1 MFRKNMMRAIFLV
14 AVIGLVSGGY
24 AGATTAATGCCDGK
38 VSEEK
43 LPSTIVTAFPG
54 KSGILSPSNEL
65 ESILDYATNQQS
77 NMWGVPEGRFLFEEF
92 VLFARDI
99 ARLHGCEITTIEG
112 LASAGW
118 LPFEPKGEIEDF
130 QYRQCMFESNRFAD
144 LDPGCEIA
152 LQKRLI
158 LAFYSSVLPRRIQFN
173 NPEEIEMVYGKMIP
187 SFFVNPITNQAM
199 EMVFGKTDNPVDPP
213 YISVGS
219 LNDGVGPVTIKTRCF
234 GRLKLAK

>member
-1 MFRKNMMRAIFLV
+1 MFSDNIMRTIFLV
-14 AVIGLVSGGY
+14 AVIGLLSGSY
-24 AGATTAATGCCDGK
+24 AGETVAATGCCDGK
-38 VSEEK
+38 VSEAK
-43 LPSTIVTAFPG
+43 LPSTIVTAFPD

-65 ESILDYATNQQS
+65 VSILDYATRQQS
-77 NMWGVPEGRFLFEEF
+77 TMWGVPEGRFLFEEF

-99 ARLHGCEITTIEG
+99 ARLHGCEITTVED
-112 LASAGW
+112 LALAGW

-130 QYRQCMFESNRFAD
+130 QNRQCMFEANLFSG
-144 LDPGCEIA
+144 LDSGCEIA

-158 LAFYSSVLPRRIQFN
+158 LAFYSSVLPRRILFS

-187 SFFVNPITNQAM
+187 SFFVNPLTNQPM
-199 EMVFGKTDNPVDPP
+199 EMVFGKTDSPVDPP

-219 LNDGVGPVTIKTRCF
+219 LNDGVGPVTIRTRCF